1 MIEIINMK
9 GVEITIT
16 DNRESYKLKLKEW
29 LKPYNPV
36 YDAPAKKREQELK
49 MLKHGWRL
57 K

>member
-1 MIEIINMK
+1 MK